1 MILRKLDTPWI
12 RAIRGRPK
20 PLMILPV
27 ECRAESM
34 RLGILGYLGHD
45 NAPACRLCDCINS
58 VYWRVRLMKKK
69 TLFGDNELIR
79 IDWPTLEDI
88 RKDLFKEAKN
98 KHGRNKK

>member
-1 MILRKLDTPWI
+1 
-12 RAIRGRPK
+12 
-20 PLMILPV
+20 
-27 ECRAESM
+27 
-34 RLGILGYLGHD
+34 
-45 NAPACRLCDCINS
+45 
-58 VYWRVRLMKKK
+58 MKKK